1 MYQRE
6 KKQTHS
12 VSLAFDRDAL
22 ECFWKVNFGLIGN
35 KVRVDFFLP
44 VLRRWVVCRVNR
56 FQPSKVRELL
66 TLPDVFHHFTCVC
79 SPPSR
84 MLCSLLI
91 PPLYRQ
97 RGSTTTPSVARKV
110 AAAAKFQSSLTIWL
124 AISARHLFLFSQKTF
139 LASENWQFPQRCWLK
154 EDDDYQTVI
163 HLPDIFSWVG
173 GNLRSIIRNLGGKKQ
188 KQPKSREA
196 AIALHAVFAVPLVR
210 NPTPYSRCNF
220 IVYCLV
226 EVFNSFIF
234 FFSHSILS
242 SPGFLRLE
250 KRKPVGQRDNMIC
263 IGLTG
268 CFNDQLMRET
278 FQQQPLRFL
287 LTLQFYEKRRR
298 DGFSW
303 G

>member
-97 RGSTTTPSVARKV
+97 RGSTTTPSVARTV

-163 HLPDIFSWVG
+163 HLPDIFSLVG

-234 FFSHSILS
+234 FFLIQFSLH
-242 SPGFLRLE
+242 PAFYDW
-250 KRKPVGQRDNMIC
+250 KRENPLARGIIWFASGWPDV
-263 IGLTG
+263 LTT
-268 CFNDQLMRET
+268 N
-278 FQQQPLRFL
+278 
-287 LTLQFYEKRRR
+287 
-298 DGFSW
+298 
-303 G
+303 